1 MGFGINSSQMDRKCE
16 KAPDRGSHEFD
27 RRKFLSGAAAFAG
40 YSLLIRAPQSLAN
53 DDDPF
58 VARKE
63 LGVKIDELAPD
74 YTKPGAAASDP
85 NMHLVELEA
94 DLLVAGGASRESA
107 RRLALLA

>member
-1 MGFGINSSQMDRKCE
+1 M
-16 KAPDRGSHEFD
+16 
-27 RRKFLSGAAAFAG
+27 SGAAAFAG
-40 YSLLIRAPQSLAN
+40 YNLLIKAPQSLAN

-85 NMHLVELEA
+85 NISQHKANISQLGA
-94 DLLVAGGASRESA
+94 NISQHKANIGPKNKNPSGGGVTPK
-107 RRLALLA
+107 